1 MRKLSFLKVVMAA
14 ALVGCQTDLTVPNTN
29 NPDVD
34 RALARPG
41 DVESF
46 IMNSYGQMHHGSFGL
61 NASFNA
67 SMRSMSME
75 NASGLANWGMGP
87 RSALPRSALVNTRGN
102 PYEAEN
108 LVQYAR
114 LPRAARVAANGV
126 VALRRPG
133 FTIGSVESDE
143 RAMAF
148 AYLTLGTANGN
159 LALLY
164 DSVSVVTP
172 EDDIAQGAPAPL
184 LGYEEGMLVA
194 LEQLDSVIAI
204 STRAIASR
212 PTTGGFTIPT
222 TPSALGGN
230 AFTAAQVIQLARG
243 WKARFRAGV
252 ARNPAERAAV
262 DWNLVIQD
270 AANALPTDFNVTISN
285 AGGCGGGVCSI
296 GSVWTVAHVQHW
308 LYDTWSQQPSMIIG
322 MADSVRSGCS
332 AATPGGDCYDA
343 WLATPLNSRYRIL
356 IRTADQRFPPG
367 ETRAAQRTSSGAG
380 DDPIPA
386 RANLYFRNRVRT
398 DPTGEAWAVS
408 FYDFNRF
415 QFFWNSFNG
424 PVPVMTRAEMDLLM
438 AEGYIRLGDFP
449 NAMTR
454 INISRQARGNLPPL
468 VGIVSATQ
476 PISILGNCVPRVP
489 QPPDFTTAACGNI
502 MEAMKW
508 EKRMETNLTHMGAWF
523 IDSRGWGDLAE
534 GTAVHFPIPFQEM
547 DARGKPS
554 YSLGGVGGTDGAA
567 RGTYGY

>member
-1 MRKLSFLKVVMAA
+1 MRKLGFLKVVMAV
-14 ALVGCQTDLTVPNTN
+14 ALIGCQTDLTVPNTN

-61 NASFNA
+61 NASINA
-67 SMRSMSME
+67 SLRTMAME

-87 RSALPRSALVNTRGN
+87 RSALPRSALVNSRGN
-102 PYEAEN
+102 PYEVEN
-108 LVQYAR
+108 VVQFAR

-126 VALRRPG
+126 VALRRQG
-133 FTIGSVESDE
+133 FTLGSVAADQ
-143 RAMAF
+143 RALAF
-148 AYLTLGTANGN
+148 AYLTMGTANGN
-159 LALLY
+159 LSLVY
-164 DSVSVVTP
+164 DSVSIVTP
-172 EDDIAQGAPAPL
+172 EDDISQGAVAPL
-184 LGYEEGMLVA
+184 VGYEDGMLVA
-194 LEQLDSVIAI
+194 LEQLDSAIVI
-204 STRAIASR
+204 SNRAIA
-212 PTTGGFTIPT
+212 T
-222 TPSALGGN
+222 LGGN
-230 AFTAAQVIQLARG
+230 GYQLPPGAINGNEFTASQVVQLARG

-252 ARNPAERAAV
+252 ARTPAERAAV
-262 DWNLVIQD
+262 DWTLVIAD
-270 AANALPTDFNVTISN
+270 AANALPGDLNITMNN
-285 AGGCGGGVCSI
+285 AGGFGGGGGST

-322 MADSVRSGCS
+322 MADSVRAGCS

-367 ETRAAQRTSSGAG
+367 ETRAAQRTSSGIVAG
-380 DDPIPA
+380 VDNPVPP
-386 RANLYFRNRVRT
+386 RANLYFRNRVTT

-408 FYDFNRF
+408 FYDFYRF
-415 QFFWNSFNG
+415 QAFWATFNT

-438 AEGYIRLGDFP
+438 AEGYIRLGDFV
-449 NAMTR
+449 NAMAR
-454 INISRQARGNLPPL
+454 INISRVGKGNLPPL

-476 PISILGNCVPRVP
+476 PISVLGNCVPRVP

-554 YSLGGVGGTDGAA
+554 YSLGGVGGVDGAA